1 MAHYDAM
8 ATCTCKR
15 VDGTRKPAAV
25 WTDLK
30 ACFVTPRTVV
40 ILCGAPGAGKGSQ
53 TPQLS
58 ALLGTPSLST
68 GDMLRA
74 AVAAGTDVG
83 KRAKAKMEAGELV
96 SDEIVVGVIR
106 DRIAEPDCAAGFI
119 LDGFPRTVEQAN
131 QLDAMLQAQ
140 GEGVSACIELNVPDE
155 ITSHAFPNQ
164 ICAQAGAHR
173 HLDTALIRTHP
184 VSRLFGTD
192 EHIIGRQIDT
202 GYGPVWIIQLI
213 CDRFIRITLCLS
225 APKATRAASQQ

>member
-1 MAHYDAM
+1 MAHYDAK

-15 VDGTRKPAAV
+15 VDGTRKPAEV
-25 WTDLK
+25 WTDLRG
-30 ACFVTPRTVV
+30 CFVTPRTVV

-106 DRIAEPDCAAGFI
+106 DRIAEKDCAAGFI

-155 ITSHAFPNQ
+155 VLEERICGRWMHKTSGRSYHA
-164 ICAQAGAHR
+164 
-173 HLDTALIRTHP
+173 
-184 VSRLFGTD
+184 
-192 EHIIGRQIDT
+192 
-202 GYGPVWIIQLI
+202 
-213 CDRFIRITLCLS
+213 
-225 APKATRAASQQ
+225 KARGGGCTEGQR

>member
-1 MAHYDAM
+1 M
-8 ATCTCKR
+8 
-15 VDGTRKPAAV
+15 
-25 WTDLK
+25 
-30 ACFVTPRTVV
+30 V

-106 DRIAEPDCAAGFI
+106 DRIAEKDCAAGFI

-131 QLDAMLQAQ
+131 QLDAMLKAQ

-155 ITSHAFPNQ
+155 VLEERICGRWMHKTSGRSYHAKARRGGC
-164 ICAQAGAHR
+164 I
-173 HLDTALIRTHP
+173 L
-184 VSRLFGTD
+184 
-192 EHIIGRQIDT
+192 
-202 GYGPVWIIQLI
+202 GPQGQ
-213 CDRFIRITLCLS
+213 RS
-225 APKATRAASQQ
+225 SGEM

>member
-1 MAHYDAM
+1 MLRLCILRSCFEHEDAARPKAPCEVNYHAQTEPVMAHYDGVAS
-8 ATCTCKR
+8 CTCKR
-15 VDGTRKPAAV
+15 VDGQRKPAEV
-25 WTDLK
+25 WVDLR
-30 ACFVTPRTVV
+30 ACFVQPRTVV

-106 DRIAEPDCAAGFI
+106 DRIAEKDCAAGFI

-155 ITSHAFPNQ
+155 VLEERICGRWMHKTSGRSYHAKVRR
-164 ICAQAGAHR
+164 GRVH
-173 HLDTALIRTHP
+173 
-184 VSRLFGTD
+184 SRAVGRA
-192 EHIIGRQIDT
+192 IGWNT
-202 GYGPVWIIQLI
+202 
-213 CDRFIRITLCLS
+213 
-225 APKATRAASQQ
+225 

>member
-1 MAHYDAM
+1 MLRLCILRSCCEHEDAARPKAPCEVNYHAQTEPVMAHYDAK

-15 VDGTRKPAAV
+15 VDGTRKPAEV
-25 WTDLK
+25 WTDLRG
-30 ACFVTPRTVV
+30 CFVTPRTVV

-106 DRIAEPDCAAGFI
+106 DRIAEKDCAAGFI

-155 ITSHAFPNQ
+155 VLEERICGRWMHKTSGRSYHAKVRR
-164 ICAQAGAHR
+164 GRVH
-173 HLDTALIRTHP
+173 
-184 VSRLFGTD
+184 SRAVGRA
-192 EHIIGRQIDT
+192 IGWNT
-202 GYGPVWIIQLI
+202 
-213 CDRFIRITLCLS
+213 
-225 APKATRAASQQ
+225 